1 MQTTDECNRD
11 KQLRANKTGQTKT
24 RATSQAELPGQAV
37 AEIKHTLTII
47 RCFVARKNSVPEHSS
62 VECSGANYT
71 KHAKAL
77 IREWQECVNVFGL
90 HRTELYRE

>member
-47 RCFVARKNSVPEHSS
+47 RCFVARKNSVPEQCG
-62 VECSGANYT
+62 VQWCQLYET
-71 KHAKAL
+71 
-77 IREWQECVNVFGL
+77 RESFDSRMARVRECVWTAQN
-90 HRTELYRE
+90 